1 MLVEQVAV
9 EGRRVIAF
17 TLRYVDER
25 QLWDKQ
31 PSRGFADA
39 VVWKLEQVG
48 PASSAASQEGMH

>member
-1 MLVEQVAV
+1 M
-9 EGRRVIAF
+9 IAF